1 MRLHWPGLRQLWIA
15 IRREGIAVTKKQV
28 EELLASRG
36 EKQVFGPQ
44 PRALGKSLA
53 EDVGTRWQM
62 DLGDMKNQKVEHKKK
77 ADAAYS
83 AFLVCIDC
91 FSRQIWAKPLKQKTQ
106 QEVMTKVSQF
116 VSDVRP
122 RPKIVSSDNG
132 QEFRG
137 LVSEFLASKG
147 IAQRYKSV
155 GDVNALGL
163 VDRAIQQLKLKMSEI
178 LSTRA
183 EKTWVDVLQ
192 DAVKALNSYPKDV
205 LHGAAP
211 TEVQNVPKV
220 RFMLLED
227 QAKNAETNTKLTQR
241 RTAKL
246 TAEGGFRAPLPESTS
261 KFKRG
266 AQATYGEVKQVASI
280 QGSTVTDSEGGKV
293 NIKRVKAV
301 PLNSSDAKGRFG
313 AVNDRLQAKKREQS
327 GLIIE
332 QLCKILEDRDQISLA
347 TAASL
352 LRDEMSNYDE
362 VLRVTSSRLV
372 DIIRLAPDRLKLV
385 QHGGSGAREY
395 YYVALAE

>member
-1 MRLHWPGLRQLWIA
+1 
-15 IRREGIAVTKKQV
+15 
-28 EELLASRG
+28 
-36 EKQVFGPQ
+36 
-44 PRALGKSLA
+44 
-53 EDVGTRWQM
+53 M

-77 ADAAYS
+77 DGATYS

-106 QEVMTKVSQF
+106 EEVKTKLSQILKENPEKPN
-116 VSDVRP
+116 V
-122 RPKIVSSDNG
+122 ISSDNG
-132 QEFRG
+132 QEFQGAVQKYLYKR
-137 LVSEFLASKG
+137 A
-147 IAQRYKSV
+147 ITYRYKSV

-178 LSTRA
+178 LSTNA
-183 EKTWVDVLQ
+183 EKTWVDVLP

-211 TEVQNVPKV
+211 RQIRTDPQV

-241 RTAKL
+241 RATKL

-280 QGSTVTDSEGGKV
+280 QGSTVTDSEGGKI

-313 AVNDRLQAKKREQS
+313 AVNDRLQTKKREQS

-332 QLCKILEDRDQISLA
+332 QLCKILEDRDRISLA
-347 TAASL
+347 TAAGL

-362 VLRVTSSRLV
+362 VLKATSSRLV